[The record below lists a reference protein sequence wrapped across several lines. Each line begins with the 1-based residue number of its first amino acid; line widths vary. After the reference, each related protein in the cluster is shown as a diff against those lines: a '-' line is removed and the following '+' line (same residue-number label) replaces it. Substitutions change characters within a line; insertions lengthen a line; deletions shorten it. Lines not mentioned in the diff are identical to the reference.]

1 MPLNTLLRHL
11 LREPRQEDHY
21 HTFADSQEPSN
32 YPPLRSNQ
40 AQPEQHPPK
49 TLPSYYA
56 RSRGITKPPER
67 LVKKQE
73 SAMCYY
79 QRIWWGCGCYF
90 GVVLL
95 RRCEHRNTPRCQR
108 RHLLDRW
115 HLATYC
121 PHHRDPPLQLTC
133 SPDNS
138 DDGNRRRRRRRR
150 RRHRSHRS
158 QDQRPG
164 SRGGTASAAETGD
177 SGEENS
183 SSASE

>member
-1 MPLNTLLRHL
+1 MANGPGAPFAAWCTIPYHEHQVSGCHSTSCSDIYPESHL
-11 LREPRQEDHY
+11 IFPIY
-21 HTFADSQEPSN
+21 VADSQEPSN
-32 YPPLRSNQ
+32 YPPLRSN
-40 AQPEQHPPK
+40 
-49 TLPSYYA
+49 
-56 RSRGITKPPER
+56 
-67 LVKKQE
+67 QE

-115 HLATYC
+115 HLTTYC

-138 DDGNRRRRRRRR
+138 DDGNRRRRRHR

-164 SRGGTASAAETGD
+164 SRGATASAAETGD
-177 SGEENS
+177 SGEGNS
-183 SSASE
+183 SSGSE